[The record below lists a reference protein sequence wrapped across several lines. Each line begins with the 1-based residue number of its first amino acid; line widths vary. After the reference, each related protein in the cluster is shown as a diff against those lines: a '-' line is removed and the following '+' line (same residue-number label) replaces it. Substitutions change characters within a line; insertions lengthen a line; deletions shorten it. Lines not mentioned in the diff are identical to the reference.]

1 MMMPGAMGPDSGP
14 FAVFT
19 FLVAPAI
26 MTNACTLLALGT
38 SNRLARSVDRARMI
52 SSVLVSAAANAG
64 AGGGGGVGG
73 VGGVPAIPLPLA
85 REQFLPATRRCRVLI
100 RALRCFYLAVGCFG
114 GGTCIAMVGASMG
127 YFGFAK
133 ESNALMIV
141 MLALAVIGVLSLV
154 VGSAALVKE
163 STLTLGLLKAE
174 ELALHEATKHAMEK
188 SKAAG

>member
-1 MMMPGAMGPDSGP
+1 MTMPGAMGPDAGP

-52 SSVLVSAAANAG
+52 SSVLISAA
-64 AGGGGGVGG
+64 GGNSGGVG
-73 VGGVPAIPLPLA
+73 AIPLSLA
-85 REQFLPATRRCRVLI
+85 QEQFLPATRRCRVLI
-100 RALRCFYLAVGCFG
+100 RALRCFYMAVGCFG

-141 MLALAVIGVLSLV
+141 MLALAVVGVLSLV

-174 ELALHEATKHAMEK
+174 ERVLHEATKKALEK
-188 SKAAG
+188 SQSSS

>member
-1 MMMPGAMGPDSGP
+1 MTMPGAMGPDAGP

-52 SSVLVSAAANAG
+52 SSVLISA
-64 AGGGGGVGG
+64 AGGGSGGGSG
-73 VGGVPAIPLPLA
+73 SGAIPLSLA
-85 REQFLPATRRCRVLI
+85 QEQFLPATRRCRVLI
-100 RALRCFYLAVGCFG
+100 RALRCFYMAVGCFG

-141 MLALAVIGVLSLV
+141 MLALAVVGVLSLV

-174 ELALHEATKHAMEK
+174 ERVLHEATKKALEK
-188 SKAAG
+188 SQSAS

>member
-1 MMMPGAMGPDSGP
+1 MMMPGAMGPDAGP

-52 SSVLVSAAANAG
+52 SSVLVAAAKDEAE
-64 AGGGGGVGG
+64 GGRGVAA
-73 VGGVPAIPLPLA
+73 VGSVGAIPLALA

-114 GGTCIAMVGASMG
+114 GGTCIAMIGASMG
-127 YFGFAK
+127 YFGFVN

-141 MLALAVIGVLSLV
+141 MLALAVVGVLSLV

-174 ELALHEATKHAMEK
+174 ERALHEATKNTIEK
-188 SKAAG
+188 SMVTG